1 METHR
6 VKSPFVRISLVWHG
20 YFFLILKV
28 YEKRCS
34 GPHPSLLWP
43 FQGFCHLSGV
53 RDFATLKRIMN
64 SFSYAN
70 NGQMLADVFATI
82 IACFVKK
89 RSAAPRYFHRVDPNI
104 NPFILDMYLVLLSV
118 IFFFSADN

>member
-1 METHR
+1 MKRHR

-28 YEKRCS
+28 YDKRCS

-53 RDFATLKRIMN
+53 RDFATLKRIMPD
-64 SFSYAN
+64 N
-70 NGQMLADVFATI
+70 NGQMLADVFATSTATI

-89 RSAAPRYFHRVDPNI
+89 RSASPRYFHRVDPNI
-104 NPFILDMYLVLLSV
+104 NPFILDMYLVCT
-118 IFFFSADN
+118 